1 VPCYGCQRYL
11 KFKSQRTELNRQTYR
26 DRKMNVK
33 TDKTKLYDG
42 KLKKYTDIRRIYN
55 YFCQQNKGYYSS
67 VFTET
72 VQAQEGGIMIE
83 GKYAGDPTFYYYAVG
98 M

>member
-1 VPCYGCQRYL
+1 V
-11 KFKSQRTELNRQTYR
+11 ELAEIDKDDQKNTMLEM
-26 DRKMNVK
+26 DRHETIRWK
-33 TDKTKLYDG
+33 TVHGHSKD
-42 KLKKYTDIRRIYN
+42 N